1 MDKITHLL
9 GPVGAVPW
17 KGVLKGSK
25 ESLCFLGLDFSS
37 GSQTPVRCLE
47 GS

>member
-1 MDKITHLL
+1 MDKITHPL

-25 ESLCFLGLDFSS
+25 ESLCFFGLDLSS
-37 GSQTPVRCLE
+37 GSQTPLRCLE
-47 GS
+47 RS